1 MDALA
6 LGQEVVEQ
14 LGDVARLLVRSKL
27 RHHVPPQVA
36 LASLQ
41 PDRCALGQP
50 VPLHEAMYLYL
61 VTVVVARIAMP
72 CHLVTR
78 IALNGTL

>member
-1 MDALA
+1 MKALA
-6 LGQEVVEQ
+6 LVQEAVEQ
-14 LGDVARLLVRSKL
+14 LPYVGRLLERPEL
-27 RHHVPPQVA
+27 RHYFPPHIA

-41 PDRCALGQP
+41 RDSCALGQP
-50 VPLHEAMYLYL
+50 VPLHEAMYPYL